1 MVIIVNILT
10 IAILIDLLMSFLVV
24 VYTVNHVR
32 LKEEHE
38 EIYGKEEDQA
48 KEPEADY
55 PEMVIDGGCTVTRRF
70 AESQVYRDSDGV
82 LHGDYPRYRVEVE
95 LEEPVDSP
103 LFQPRRMIIKRV
115 EPEIEFIGCI
125 CEGGKRIIE
134 Y

>member
-1 MVIIVNILT
+1 MNILT

-32 LKEEHE
+32 LKKEHE
-38 EIYGKEEDQA
+38 EIYGEEEDQA

-55 PEMVIDGGCTVTRRF
+55 PEMEIDGGCTVTRRF
-70 AESQVYRDSDGV
+70 VESRVYRDSNGV
-82 LHGDYPRYRVEVE
+82 LHRDYPRYRVEVE

-103 LFQPRRMIIKRV
+103 LFQPRKMIIKRV
-115 EPEIEFIGCI
+115 EPEIELIGYI
-125 CEGGKRIIE
+125 CDGGKRIIE

>member
-1 MVIIVNILT
+1 MNILT
-10 IAILIDLLMSFLVV
+10 IAILIDLLMSILVI
-24 VYTVNHVR
+24 VYTENHVR
-32 LKEEHE
+32 LKKEQE

-48 KEPEADY
+48 KEPEPDY

-70 AESQVYRDSDGV
+70 VESRVYRDSDGV
-82 LHGDYPRYRVEVE
+82 LHRDYPRYRVEIE

-103 LFQPRRMIIKRV
+103 IFQPRRMIIKRV

-125 CEGGKRIIE
+125 CDGGKRIIE

>member
-1 MVIIVNILT
+1 MNILT

-24 VYTVNHVR
+24 VYTVNYVR

-48 KEPEADY
+48 KEPEPEPDY

-70 AESQVYRDSDGV
+70 VESQVYRDSDGV
-82 LHGDYPRYRVEVE
+82 LHWDYPRYRVEVE

-103 LFQPRRMIIKRV
+103 LFQPRKMIIKRV
-115 EPEIEFIGCI
+115 EPEIELIGYI
-125 CEGGKRIIE
+125 CDGGKRIIE

>member
-1 MVIIVNILT
+1 MNILT

-24 VYTVNHVR
+24 VYTVNYVR

-38 EIYGKEEDQA
+38 EIYGEEDQA
-48 KEPEADY
+48 KESETDY

-70 AESQVYRDSDGV
+70 VESRVYRDSDGV

-103 LFQPRRMIIKRV
+103 LFQPRKMIIKRV
-115 EPEIEFIGCI
+115 EPEIELIGYI
-125 CEGGKRIIE
+125 CDGGKRIIE